1 MSTRVEVL
9 NEVTTVDPSPQGTW
23 KLALQ
28 WCRYVN
34 DEAGSTHYGFRFIW
48 RDQEG
53 NLRSAAGQARLHSLN
68 LVRELLGKA
77 EAAGWGDRDDVN
89 AVGDSQQRITDTGAG
104 STGEVP
110 PQGALALVGAWG
122 EFNDREIDAMVEE
135 IYAARRL
142 DTGRDVE
149 LED

>member
-23 KLALQ
+23 ELALQ

-34 DEAGSTHYGFRFIW
+34 DEAGSTCYGFRFIW
-48 RDQEG
+48 RDREG
-53 NLRSAAGQARLHSLN
+53 NLRSAARQGRLHSLN
-68 LVRELLGKA
+68 LVRDVLRKA
-77 EAAGWGDRDDVN
+77 KAAGWGDHDDVN
-89 AVGDSQQRITDTGAG
+89 AACDGRQRTTDASGTP
-104 STGEVP
+104 TGEVP

-122 EFNDREIDAMVEE
+122 EIDDQEVDAMVED

-142 DTGRDVE
+142 ETGRDVK
-149 LED
+149 LEE